1 MQNKWRGTEYR
12 SRDYKFARTSREAFG
27 KQLTDDDFEQDDVT
41 LSHFVHKGDVAVVV
55 MCLFIAVYVMF
66 FGWGG

>member
-1 MQNKWRGTEYR
+1 MKNQWQGTEYKL
-12 SRDYKFARTSREAFG
+12 RDYHFPRTSREAYG
-27 KQLTDDDFEQDDVT
+27 RQLKEEDFEQDDVT
-41 LSHFVHKGDVAVVV
+41 LSHDVHVGDVMVVV